1 MDVIL
6 DTNFIIELVKGKTDI
21 LDILEYGNI
30 LIPYLVMEEIEDI
43 KDNGNLKDRQLA
55 EVALKIINKDKDK
68 INFIELEKKFVD
80 RRIVLYTEKHA
91 EIAVGTIDQ
100 ELKRQL
106 ENKARILTLQARK
119 KLVMY

>member
-80 RRIVLYTEKHA
+80 RGIVLYAEKHA

>member
-43 KDNGNLKDRQLA
+43 KDNGNLKD
-55 EVALKIINKDKDK
+55 
-68 INFIELEKKFVD
+68 
-80 RRIVLYTEKHA
+80 
-91 EIAVGTIDQ
+91 
-100 ELKRQL
+100 
-106 ENKARILTLQARK
+106 
-119 KLVMY
+119 